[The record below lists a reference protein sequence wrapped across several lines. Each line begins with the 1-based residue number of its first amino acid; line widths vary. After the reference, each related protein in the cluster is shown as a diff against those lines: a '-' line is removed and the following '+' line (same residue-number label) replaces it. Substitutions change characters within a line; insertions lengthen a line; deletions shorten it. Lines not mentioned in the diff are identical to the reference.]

1 MIAFGIAETKF
12 GCGKM
17 NKFTKEYFESIHG
30 NTTEYAT
37 EKDMPHSIRTD
48 ISTNEMKRLEQFLLA
63 NNMGGIRLGY
73 YEKQDTSSIFKSV
86 HRSHICYLVGL
97 GDTVAETNLMYMIL
111 KYGSLENAFN
121 DYLKKLR
128 SL

>member
-1 MIAFGIAETKF
+1 MCPKF
-12 GCGKM
+12 S
-17 NKFTKEYFESIHG
+17 KEYFDEIFGRAS
-30 NTTEYAT
+30 EY
-37 EKDMPHSIRTD
+37 EREEDMPHSIRTD

-63 NNMGGIRLGY
+63 NDMGGIRLGY

-121 DYLKKLR
+121 DYLSKLR